1 MTLRSLTIYLVVL
14 MDFGRGYFKIVAIA
28 ILVFVPD
35 SVPGT
40 VYGKLQVFSLN
51 VKSPGTDQRM
61 DQQDEF
67 FSW

>member
-1 MTLRSLTIYLVVL
+1 